1 MAVLRI
7 SSAGNPLLKEYRR
20 LLNGPRYRRAAG
32 KMALEG
38 PLLTREALRAGLMPE
53 TVFFSAAFAR
63 GKNGALLAEMGSR
76 VRRVEL
82 PENLFHRLVE
92 TDSPQGVAAVL
103 PLPEVKA
110 PSFSNYG
117 AMILL
122 ERLQD
127 PGNMGTVLRTGAA
140 AGIDA
145 VYFTPDCAD
154 PYAPK
159 VLRAAAGALFH
170 LNLLPAQNPLALI
183 RDLKARD
190 YRVLAAMPGGGQ
202 PHWEVDFR
210 QAFLLIIGNEGAGIS
225 QDLSAAADTWVT
237 IPQAGQ
243 VQSLNAAVAAA
254 VILYEAL
261 RQRKGGPPQDR

>member
-1 MAVLRI
+1 MPAPPVKGIPPPAPATAARP
-7 SSAGNPLLKEYRR
+7 GN
-20 LLNGPRYRRAAG
+20 GSGRY
-32 KMALEG
+32 LI
-38 PLLTREALRAGLMPE
+38 REALRAGLMPE
-53 TVFFSAAFAR
+53 TVFLPPPLP
-63 GKNGALLAEMGSR
+63 GENGRTSGDGQPGAPGG
-76 VRRVEL
+76 L

-92 TDSPQGVAAVL
+92 TDSRKGVAVL

-183 RDLKARD
+183 RDL
-190 YRVLAAMPGGGQ
+190 
-202 PHWEVDFR
+202 
-210 QAFLLIIGNEGAGIS
+210 S
-225 QDLSAAADTWVT
+225 
-237 IPQAGQ
+237 
-243 VQSLNAAVAAA
+243 
-254 VILYEAL
+254 
-261 RQRKGGPPQDR
+261 